1 MKQRSVI
8 LADVYHPML
17 EATRG
22 LLDSRFDTVVL
33 VASCESLLGAA
44 KKIRPE
50 IIVTD
55 LSLPASDGQKLLLHL
70 DAQLREFRVIVLG
83 NYSEKNIVE
92 SILKTGI
99 KGYVIKQ
106 SIDTDLLIAVD
117 KVIGGEIFVS
127 PLVS

>member
-1 MKQRSVI
+1 MEQHSVI

-33 VASCESLLGAA
+33 VASYESLIGAA
-44 KKIRPE
+44 IKMRPE

-55 LSLPASDGQKLLLHL
+55 LSLPSADGKKLLLHL
-70 DAQLREFRVIVLG
+70 DAQLQEFRVIVLG

-99 KGYVIKQ
+99 RGYVIKQ
-106 SIDTDLLIAVD
+106 AIATDLLLAVD

>member
-1 MKQRSVI
+1 MKQSTVI
-8 LADVYHPML
+8 LADVHHPML

-33 VASCESLLGAA
+33 VASYESLLGAA
-44 KKIRPE
+44 IKIRPE
-50 IIVTD
+50 IIVAD

-70 DAQLREFRVIVLG
+70 DQQLREFRIIVLG
-83 NYSEKNIVE
+83 NYSDKNIVE
-92 SILKTGI
+92 SILKSGI

-106 SIDTDLLIAVD
+106 LVATDLLIAVD

-127 PLVS
+127 PLVL